1 MSIASFYECYAG
13 VSRRI
18 CVVIRGPA
26 SCEECPS
33 FGYMFSRCTVIAIII
48 IIIMIIIMM
57 IIITNNKY
65 IYIYTYN
72 IYI

>member
-1 MSIASFYECYAG
+1 MSIASFCECYAG

-48 IIIMIIIMM
+48 IIMIIIMM
-57 IIITNNKY
+57 IIITNNIY
-65 IYIYTYN
+65 IYIY